1 MNRIGKGTHTPMS
14 FASDLRDKQIVG
26 FARQHLSPGEEVLAW
41 ARARQPRKSRSGFA
55 PTGFLYVTPRKLIV
69 HWAGQADGHADIPF
83 DDIEAWGVDTS
94 SARGPVLG
102 VKRGPEH
109 MYVQMPTTSH
119 KSAEGTTNFLRAFAD
134 RAPKVREPLESE
146 NYVGTFDPPGR
157 QFDIRHPRRSLAGY
171 TRRAIITLIGA
182 VLIVVGIVLSV
193 LPGPAILFFIAG
205 FAVLGSEYDWAQD
218 VLQWTKEKYQR
229 VRQKVKERRSRA
241 PS

>member
-102 VKRGPEH
+102 V
-109 MYVQMPTTSH
+109 
-119 KSAEGTTNFLRAFAD
+119 
-134 RAPKVREPLESE
+134 
-146 NYVGTFDPPGR
+146 
-157 QFDIRHPRRSLAGY
+157 
-171 TRRAIITLIGA
+171 
-182 VLIVVGIVLSV
+182 
-193 LPGPAILFFIAG
+193 
-205 FAVLGSEYDWAQD
+205 
-218 VLQWTKEKYQR
+218 
-229 VRQKVKERRSRA
+229 
-241 PS
+241 